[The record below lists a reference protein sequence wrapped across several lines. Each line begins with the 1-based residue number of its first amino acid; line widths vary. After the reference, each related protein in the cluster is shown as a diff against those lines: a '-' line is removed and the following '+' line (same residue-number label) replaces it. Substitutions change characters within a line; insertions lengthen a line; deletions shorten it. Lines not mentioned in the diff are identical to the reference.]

1 MDSKLTASERELL
14 TVSGFMKAYY
24 RNLSECDSYQEAYE
38 RTEEK
43 YQALYGRRR
52 YKNYE
57 SFRKSRDRRM
67 KL

>member
-24 RNLSECDSYQEAYE
+24 RNLSECDSYLEAYE